1 LKLDTVAQSG
11 PQPAAGCAPS
21 GRAKASKALGARLTF
36 QQNYAGAF
44 TGLGAAAAGQPARVG
59 RGNNVSDSNQEEL
72 ERLRAIEERHRLLFT
87 NMAAAFVLFEMLKDE
102 TGQVVDARI
111 LELNPSYERMT
122 GIPSEQLLGRTLRE
136 MIGYYEPSWLAFLA
150 QVAESGVPAS
160 HVQYITQGDRYVDV
174 RAYQPRPGQAALQLY
189 DVSEQKRAEQAAH
202 ERDARLD
209 ALVTSAMDAIVSL
222 DEQQHVV
229 LFNPAAERMFRCRA
243 EEALGRPFSAL
254 IAVQQR
260 AQFTEQISEFS
271 QSGLSNRRVGV
282 AGELAGRRMNG
293 EEFPLEAA
301 ISQCTLQKQTLI
313 TLILRDSSER
323 RRAEDDRLKF
333 LAQIQ
338 QTQKLESLGVLAGG
352 IAHDFNNLLMAVLG
366 HADLALDALPET
378 SAAREDLSEIRR
390 AAQRAT
396 ELCKQMLAYSG
407 KGRFVIQPVALQR
420 VVEDMLHMLRVS
432 MSKNA
437 ILKLNFSPNLPPV
450 DADASQLRQVVM
462 NLVVNAS
469 EAIGERSGVVTLSTG
484 AMDCDRAYLS
494 EAWLDE
500 QLPEGLYVFIEVADT
515 GSGMDAETRARIFD
529 PFFTTKFTG
538 RGLGLAAVLGIVR
551 GHRGAIKVYSELG
564 RGTTLKVLFP
574 ASQHGEVREPTSLV
588 RGVYEGK
595 GTVLLVDDD
604 ESVRAVGRKM
614 LERIGFTVVTAA
626 DGADAI
632 ARFRERADDIICA
645 IVDLTMPHVD
655 GAETFRELRR
665 MRPGVRVIL
674 SSGYNEQDVTQRFV
688 GKGLAGFIQKP
699 YQLTTLLAVMK
710 EVLEKNRE

>member
-1 LKLDTVAQSG
+1 
-11 PQPAAGCAPS
+11 
-21 GRAKASKALGARLTF
+21 
-36 QQNYAGAF
+36 
-44 TGLGAAAAGQPARVG
+44 
-59 RGNNVSDSNQEEL
+59 VSEISREEL
-72 ERLRAIEERHRLLFT
+72 ERLRAVEDRHRQLFM
-87 NMAAAFVLFEMLKDE
+87 NMSAGFVLYRMMEDE
-102 TGQVVDARI
+102 HGEVVDA
-111 LELNPSYERMT
+111 LLVEVNPMFERMLNV
-122 GIPSEQLLGRTLRE
+122 PPRSMEGRTMREALPYFDAGWLRVLA
-136 MIGYYEPSWLAFLA
+136 GVARTGEPATA
-150 QVAESGVPAS
+150 THHVPQAE
-160 HVQYITQGDRYVDV
+160 RYVEV
-174 RAYQPRPGQAALQLY
+174 RAYRPAPGHVAVQLLDVTAQARGAQQM
-189 DVSEQKRAEQAAH
+189 S

-209 ALVTSAMDAIVSL
+209 GLVSSAMDAIVSL
-222 DEQQHVV
+222 DETERIV
-229 LFNPAAERMFRCRA
+229 LFNPAAEKMFRTLA
-243 EEALGRPFSAL
+243 ADVLGTDFGQF
-254 IAVQQR
+254 IAPQHR
-260 AQFTEQISEFS
+260 AQHKEQIGEFV
-271 QSGLSNRRVGV
+271 QSGLASRRIGMM
-282 AGELAGRRMNG
+282 GELSGRRASG

-301 ISQCTLQKQTLI
+301 ISQCTVQKKRLI

-323 RRAEDDRLKF
+323 RRAEDERLKF
-333 LAQIQ
+333 LSQIQ

-366 HADLALDALPET
+366 HADLALDALP
-378 SAAREDLSEIRR
+378 SSSDARDDLAEIRR

-407 KGRFVIQPVALQR
+407 KGRFVIQPVEPQK
-420 VVEDMLHMLRVS
+420 VVEEMLHMLRVS
-432 MSKNA
+432 ISKNA
-437 ILKLNFSPNLPPV
+437 ILKLNFSPNLPSI
-450 DADASQLRQVVM
+450 DADASQLRQVIM

-469 EAIGERSGVVTLSTG
+469 EAISERSGVITLTTG
-484 AMDCDRAYLS
+484 AMDCDRHYLS

-500 QLPEGLYVFIEVADT
+500 QLPEGMYVFIEVADT
-515 GSGMDAETRARIFD
+515 GAGMDPETRSRIFD

-564 RGTTLKVLFP
+564 RGTTFKVLFP
-574 ASQHGEVREPTSLV
+574 VSQRAEVREATSPV
-588 RGVYEGK
+588 RGMYEGK

-614 LERIGFTVVTAA
+614 LERIGFSVVIAA
-626 DGADAI
+626 DGSEAI

-699 YQLTTLLAVMK
+699 YQLSTLVAVLK
-710 EVLEKNRE
+710 EVLEKGRE

>member
-1 LKLDTVAQSG
+1 VPDSAQ
-11 PQPAAGCAPS
+11 
-21 GRAKASKALGARLTF
+21 
-36 QQNYAGAF
+36 
-44 TGLGAAAAGQPARVG
+44 
-59 RGNNVSDSNQEEL
+59 DEL
-72 ERLRAIEERHRLLFT
+72 ERLRAIEERHRLLFN
-87 NMAAAFVLFEMLKDE
+87 NMGAAFVLYEMVTDGA
-102 TGQVVDARI
+102 GQVVDACV
-111 LELNPSYERMT
+111 LEANPQYARMIGKAGQDVVGLT
-122 GIPSEQLLGRTLRE
+122 MGQLL
-136 MIGYYEPSWLAFLA
+136 PSFDQRWLDFLA
-150 QVAESGVPAS
+150 QVASTGEPGSRIDFVPQ
-160 HVQYITQGDRYVDV
+160 HDRYVDV
-174 RAYQPRPGQAALQLY
+174 RAYCPRAGQAAVQLY
-189 DVSEQKRAEQAAH
+189 DVTQQKRAEQFSQ

-209 ALVTSAMDAIVSL
+209 GLVSSAMDAIVSL
-222 DEQQHVV
+222 DEQQRVL
-229 LFNPAAERMFRCRA
+229 LFNPAAEKMFRC
-243 EEALGRPFSAL
+243 SAQAAVGSDFTQF
-254 IAVQQR
+254 IAPPHREQHR
-260 AQFTEQISEFS
+260 EQIIEFM
-271 QSGLSNRRVGV
+271 QSGLASRRMGV
-282 AGELAGRRMNG
+282 VGELRGCRANG
-293 EEFPLEAA
+293 EEFPLEASL
-301 ISQCTLQKQTLI
+301 SQCTVQKQQLL

-323 RRAEDDRLKF
+323 RRAEDERLKF
-333 LAQIQ
+333 LSQIQ

-366 HADLALDALPET
+366 HADLALDALPSSSE
-378 SAAREDLSEIRR
+378 ARDDLAEIRR

-407 KGRFVIQPVALQR
+407 KGRFVIQPVEMQK
-420 VVEDMLHMLRVS
+420 VVEEMLHMLRVS
-432 MSKNA
+432 ISKNA
-437 ILKLNFSPNLPPV
+437 ILKLNFAANLPSV

-462 NLVVNAS
+462 NLIVNAS
-469 EAIGERSGVVTLSTG
+469 EAIGERSGVITLSTG

-515 GSGMDAETRARIFD
+515 GSGMDAETRTRIFD

-551 GHRGAIKVYSELG
+551 GHRGAVKVYSELG
-564 RGTTLKVLFP
+564 KGTTFKVLFP
-574 ASQHGEVREPTSLV
+574 ASQRAEVREEASPV
-588 RGVYEGK
+588 RGIYEGK

-626 DGADAI
+626 DGSEAI

-699 YQLTTLLAVMK
+699 YQLSTLVSVLK
-710 EVLEKNRE
+710 EVLEKARE

>member
-1 LKLDTVAQSG
+1 M
-11 PQPAAGCAPS
+11 
-21 GRAKASKALGARLTF
+21 
-36 QQNYAGAF
+36 
-44 TGLGAAAAGQPARVG
+44 
-59 RGNNVSDSNQEEL
+59 SDSTPDEL
-72 ERLRAIEERHRLLFT
+72 ERLRAIEERHRLFLV
-87 NMAAAFVLFEMLKDE
+87 NMGAAFVVYDMITDE
-102 TGQVVDARI
+102 AGTVVDARAVETNAAFDRM
-111 LELNPSYERMT
+111 LEIPSGSMLGRRIRELPHFDPVWLEFIGRVGMT
-122 GIPSEQLLGRTLRE
+122 GVPGARIDYIP
-136 MIGYYEPSWLAFLA
+136 
-150 QVAESGVPAS
+150 PA
-160 HVQYITQGDRYVDV
+160 DRCVDV
-174 RAYQPRPGQAALQLY
+174 RAFSPRPGQAAVQLY
-189 DVSEQKRAEQAAH
+189 EVTEQKRAEQQAL
-202 ERDARLD
+202 ERDTRLQ

-222 DEQQHVV
+222 DEELRIV
-229 LFNPAAERMFRCRA
+229 LFNPAAEKMFRC
-243 EEALGRPFSAL
+243 SA
-254 IAVQQR
+254 AD
-260 AQFTEQISEFS
+260 ASGKEFS
-271 QSGLSNRRVGV
+271 QLIAPQHRDQHREQVVEFAQSGLASRRIGTV
-282 AGELAGRRMNG
+282 GELNGLRFSG

-301 ISQCTLQKQTLI
+301 LSQCTVEKKQLL

-323 RRAEDDRLKF
+323 RRAEDERLKF
-333 LAQIQ
+333 LSQIQ

-366 HADLALDALPET
+366 HADLALDALPASSE
-378 SAAREDLSEIRR
+378 AREDLAEIRR

-407 KGRFVIQPVALQR
+407 KGRFVIQPVMMQK
-420 VVEDMLHMLRVS
+420 VVEEMLHMLRVS
-432 MSKNA
+432 VSKNA
-437 ILKLNFSPNLPPV
+437 VMKLNFSPNLPSV

-469 EAIGERSGVVTLSTG
+469 EAIGERSGVITISTG
-484 AMDCDRAYLS
+484 AMDCDRQYLS
-494 EAWLDE
+494 ESWLDE
-500 QLPEGLYVFIEVADT
+500 QLPEGMYVFIEVADS
-515 GSGMDAETRARIFD
+515 GVGMDAETRTRIFD

-564 RGTTLKVLFP
+564 RGTTFKVLFP
-574 ASQHGEVREPTSLV
+574 ASQRAEVPREASAI
-588 RGVYEGK
+588 RGIYEGK

-614 LERIGFTVVTAA
+614 LERIGFSVVTAA
-626 DGADAI
+626 DGAEAI

-699 YQLTTLLAVMK
+699 YQLSTLVAVLK
-710 EVLEKNRE
+710 EVLEKTGE

>member
-1 LKLDTVAQSG
+1 LALKL
-11 PQPAAGCAPS
+11 
-21 GRAKASKALGARLTF
+21 GRVEE
-36 QQNYAGAF
+36 
-44 TGLGAAAAGQPARVG
+44 VG
-59 RGNNVSDSNQEEL
+59 VSDSTGDEL

-87 NMAAAFVLFEMLKDE
+87 NMGAAFVLYEMLTDDAG
-102 TGQVVDARI
+102 TVVDAKV
-111 LELNPSYERMT
+111 LEVNPAYERMI
-122 GIPSEQLLGRTLRE
+122 GKGGEQLLGRTARE
-136 MIGYYEPSWLAFLA
+136 LMPFFDGAWLGFLSE
-150 QVAESGVPAS
+150 VAASGVPAS
-160 HVQYITQGDRYVDV
+160 RLDYVSEHDRYVDV
-174 RAYQPRPGQAALQLY
+174 RAYRPRPGQAAVQLY
-189 DVSEQKRAEQAAH
+189 DVTEQKRAEQASR
-202 ERDARLD
+202 ERDARLE
-209 ALVTSAMDAIVSL
+209 ALVNSAMDAIVSL
-222 DEQQHVV
+222 DEQQRVV

-243 EEALGRPFSAL
+243 EQALGADFSRFIAL
-254 IAVQQR
+254 EQR
-260 AQFTEQISEFS
+260 AKYTEQLSEFAR
-271 QSGLSNRRVGV
+271 SGLPSQRVGA
-282 AGELAGRRMNG
+282 AGELSGRRESG
-293 EEFPLEAA
+293 EEFTLEAS
-301 ISQCTLQKQTLI
+301 ISQCTVQKRKLT
-313 TLILRDSSER
+313 TLILRDASER
-323 RRAEDDRLKF
+323 RRAEEERLKF
-333 LAQIQ
+333 LSQIQ

-366 HADLALDALPET
+366 HADLALDALPT
-378 SAAREDLSEIRR
+378 SSEARDDLAEIRR

-407 KGRFVIQPVALQR
+407 KGRFVIQPMHIQR
-420 VVEDMLHMLRVS
+420 VVEEMLHMLRVS

-437 ILKLNFSPNLPPV
+437 ILKLNFVPNLPSI

-469 EAIGERSGVVTLSTG
+469 EAIGDRSGVITISTG

-500 QLPEGLYVFIEVADT
+500 QLPEGMYVYIEVADT
-515 GSGMDAETRARIFD
+515 GAGMDAETRLRIFD

-564 RGTTLKVLFP
+564 RGSTLKVLFP
-574 ASQHGEVREPTSLV
+574 VGQRAEAREPASLV

-614 LERIGFTVVTAA
+614 LERVGFAVITAA
-626 DGADAI
+626 DGAEAI
-632 ARFRERADDIICA
+632 ARFRERGDDIICA

-699 YQLTTLLAVMK
+699 YQLSTLVAVLK
-710 EVLEKNRE
+710 EVLDNNRE

>member
-1 LKLDTVAQSG
+1 M
-11 PQPAAGCAPS
+11 
-21 GRAKASKALGARLTF
+21 
-36 QQNYAGAF
+36 
-44 TGLGAAAAGQPARVG
+44 
-59 RGNNVSDSNQEEL
+59 SDSTQDEL

-87 NMAAAFVLFEMLKDE
+87 NMGAAFVLYEVISDQD
-102 TGQVVDARI
+102 GVAVDARV
-111 LELNPSYERMT
+111 LEVNPAYERMI
-122 GIPSEQLLGRTLRE
+122 GRPGEQLLGRTMRE
-136 MIGYYEPSWLAFLA
+136 IMPYFDPTWLELLSR
-150 QVAESGVPAS
+150 VASSGVPAS
-160 HVQYITQGDRYVDV
+160 RVDYIAQHDRFVDV
-174 RAYQPRPGQAALQLY
+174 RAYRPRPGQAAVQLY
-189 DVSEQKRAEQAAH
+189 DVSEQKRAEQNML

-209 ALVTSAMDAIVSL
+209 ALVATAMDAIVSL
-222 DEQQHVV
+222 DDQQRIV

-243 EEALGRPFSAL
+243 EEAVGGQFSQL
-254 IAVQQR
+254 IAAQQR
-260 AQFTEQISEFS
+260 AQFREQVAEFS
-271 QSGLSNRRVGV
+271 LSGLASRRVGV
-282 AGELAGRRMNG
+282 AGELSGRRVNG

-301 ISQCTLQKQTLI
+301 ISQCTVQKQQLI

-333 LAQIQ
+333 LSQIQ

-366 HADLALDALPET
+366 HADLALDALPEA
-378 SAAREDLSEIRR
+378 SEARDDLAEIRR

-407 KGRFVIQPVALQR
+407 KGRFVIQPVDIQR
-420 VVEDMLHMLRVS
+420 VIEEMLHMLRVS

-437 ILKLNFSPNLPPV
+437 ILKLNFSPNLPNV

-469 EAIGERSGVVTLSTG
+469 EAIGDRSGVITLSTG

-500 QLPEGLYVFIEVADT
+500 QLPEGLYVFIEVADS
-515 GSGMDAETRARIFD
+515 GSGMDGETRARIFD

-551 GHRGAIKVYSELG
+551 GHRGAIKVYSEPG
-564 RGTTLKVLFP
+564 KGSTLKVLFP
-574 ASQHGEVREPTSLV
+574 ASQRPEVREPTSLV
-588 RGVYEGK
+588 RGLYEGK

-614 LERIGFTVVTAA
+614 LERVGFVVVTAA
-626 DGADAI
+626 DGAEAI

-699 YQLTTLLAVMK
+699 YQLSTLVAVLK

>member
-1 LKLDTVAQSG
+1 
-11 PQPAAGCAPS
+11 
-21 GRAKASKALGARLTF
+21 
-36 QQNYAGAF
+36 
-44 TGLGAAAAGQPARVG
+44 
-59 RGNNVSDSNQEEL
+59 VSDSSQGEL
-72 ERLRAIEERHRLLFT
+72 ERLRAIEERHRQLFA
-87 NMAAAFVLFEMLKDE
+87 NMGAAFVMYELVMDA
-102 TGQVVDARI
+102 GGRVVDARI
-111 LELNPSYERMT
+111 IEVNPAFERMIQSRNGVLVGELVT
-122 GIPSEQLLGRTLRE
+122 EALPHFDPSNFE
-136 MIGYYEPSWLAFLA
+136 FLA
-150 QVAESGVPAS
+150 RVAATGQPQARLAYVPA
-160 HVQYITQGDRYVDV
+160 VDRYVDW
-174 RAYQPRPGQAALQLY
+174 RAYCPKAGHVAVQLY
-189 DVSEQKRAEQAAH
+189 DVTEQKRAEQKTA

-222 DEQQHVV
+222 DEQQRIL
-229 LFNPAAERMFRCRA
+229 LFNPAAEKMFRCA
-243 EEALGRPFSAL
+243 AAKATGRYFSEF
-254 IAVQQR
+254 IAPQHREQH
-260 AQFTEQISEFS
+260 QEQIVEFA
-271 QSGLSNRRVGV
+271 QSGLASRRIGTV
-282 AGELAGRRMNG
+282 GELSGLRASG

-301 ISQCTLQKQTLI
+301 VSQCTVEKQRLL

-323 RRAEDDRLKF
+323 RRAEDERLKF
-333 LAQIQ
+333 LSQIQ

-366 HADLALDALPET
+366 HADLALDALPASSE
-378 SAAREDLSEIRR
+378 AREDLAEIRR

-407 KGRFVIQPVALQR
+407 KGRFVIQPVEMQK
-420 VVEDMLHMLRVS
+420 VVEEMLHMLRVS
-432 MSKNA
+432 ISKNA
-437 ILKLNFSPNLPPV
+437 IMKLNFSPNLPSV

-469 EAIGERSGVVTLSTG
+469 EAIGERSGVITISTG
-484 AMDCDRAYLS
+484 AMDCDRQYLS
-494 EAWLDE
+494 ESWLDE
-500 QLPEGLYVFIEVADT
+500 QLPEGMYVFIEVADS
-515 GSGMDAETRARIFD
+515 GVGMDAETRTRIFD

-564 RGTTLKVLFP
+564 RGTTFKVLFP
-574 ASQHGEVREPTSLV
+574 ASQRAETREAASPI
-588 RGVYEGK
+588 RGMYEGK

-614 LERIGFTVVTAA
+614 LERIGFAVVTAA
-626 DGADAI
+626 DGSEAI

-699 YQLTTLLAVMK
+699 YQLSTLVAVLK
-710 EVLEKNRE
+710 EVLEKPRE

>member
-1 LKLDTVAQSG
+1 MG
-11 PQPAAGCAPS
+11 AG
-21 GRAKASKALGARLTF
+21 
-36 QQNYAGAF
+36 
-44 TGLGAAAAGQPARVG
+44 
-59 RGNNVSDSNQEEL
+59 
-72 ERLRAIEERHRLLFT
+72 
-87 NMAAAFVLFEMLKDE
+87 FVLYELVMD
-102 TGQVVDARI
+102 GPRGAVDARI
-111 LELNPSYERMT
+111 LETNPAFER
-122 GIPSEQLLGRTLRE
+122 LLGASGSLVGRTMREVIPHFTDDWLRFVE
-136 MIGYYEPSWLAFLA
+136 KVALSGEPAA
-150 QVAESGVPAS
+150 RVDHVPE
-160 HVQYITQGDRYVDV
+160 IDRYLDV
-174 RAYQPRPGQAALQLY
+174 RAYCPKRGQAAVQLN
-189 DVSEQKRAEQAAH
+189 DVTEQQLARERMS

-209 ALVTSAMDAIVSL
+209 ALVSSAMDAIVSL
-222 DEQQHVV
+222 DAEQRIV
-229 LFNPAAERMFRCRA
+229 LFNPAAEKMFRCPASAAIGEDFSTFIAPQHRA
-243 EEALGRPFSAL
+243 
-254 IAVQQR
+254 QQR
-260 AQFTEQISEFS
+260 EQILEFA
-271 QSGLSNRRVGV
+271 QSGLASRRIGV
-282 AGELAGRRMNG
+282 VGELSGRRANA
-293 EEFPLEAA
+293 EEFPLEAS
-301 ISQCTLQKQTLI
+301 ISQCAVQKRQLI

-323 RRAEDDRLKF
+323 RRAEDERLKF
-333 LAQIQ
+333 LSQIQ

-366 HADLALDALPET
+366 HADLALDALP
-378 SAAREDLSEIRR
+378 AASEARDDLAEIRR

-407 KGRFVIQPVALQR
+407 KGRFVIQPVELQK
-420 VVEDMLHMLRVS
+420 VVEEMLHMLRVS
-432 MSKNA
+432 ISKNA
-437 ILKLNFSPNLPPV
+437 ILKLNFAPNLPPV

-469 EAIGERSGVVTLSTG
+469 EAISERSGVITLSTG
-484 AMDCDRAYLS
+484 AMDCDRQYLS

-500 QLPEGLYVFIEVADT
+500 QLPEGMYVFIEVADT
-515 GSGMDAETRARIFD
+515 GAGMDLETRSRIFD

-564 RGTTLKVLFP
+564 KGTTFKVLFP
-574 ASQHGEVREPTSLV
+574 VSHRAEVREEGSAV
-588 RGVYEGK
+588 RGIYEGK

-626 DGADAI
+626 DGSEAI

-699 YQLTTLLAVMK
+699 YQLSTLVAVLQ
-710 EVLEKNRE
+710 EVLEKSRE

>member
-1 LKLDTVAQSG
+1 M
-11 PQPAAGCAPS
+11 
-21 GRAKASKALGARLTF
+21 
-36 QQNYAGAF
+36 
-44 TGLGAAAAGQPARVG
+44 
-59 RGNNVSDSNQEEL
+59 SDSSQGEL
-72 ERLRAIEERHRLLFT
+72 ERLRAIEERHRQLFA
-87 NMAAAFVLFEMLKDE
+87 NMGAAFVMYELVLDE
-102 TGQVVDARI
+102 SGRVVNARI
-111 LELNPSYERMT
+111 LEANPAFERLIHSRN
-122 GIPSEQLLGRTLRE
+122 GVLVGQLVTDALPHFDPKNFE
-136 MIGYYEPSWLAFLA
+136 FLA
-150 QVAESGVPAS
+150 QVAATGQPQTRLAYVPGV
-160 HVQYITQGDRYVDV
+160 DRYVDW
-174 RAYQPRPGQAALQLY
+174 RAYCPKAGHVAVQLY
-189 DVSEQKRAEQAAH
+189 DVTDQKRLEQKAA
-202 ERDARLD
+202 ERDRRLD

-222 DEQQHVV
+222 DEQQRVL
-229 LFNPAAERMFRCRA
+229 LFNPAAEKMFRCAAADATGKDFGEFISSQHR
-243 EEALGRPFSAL
+243 EQYR
-254 IAVQQR
+254 
-260 AQFTEQISEFS
+260 EQILEFA
-271 QSGLSNRRVGV
+271 QSGLASRRIGTV
-282 AGELAGRRMNG
+282 GELSGLRSSG

-301 ISQCTLQKQTLI
+301 VSQCTVEKQQLL

-333 LAQIQ
+333 LSQIQ

-366 HADLALDALPET
+366 HADLALDALPASSE
-378 SAAREDLSEIRR
+378 AREDLAEIRR

-407 KGRFVIQPVALQR
+407 KGRFVIQPVEMQK
-420 VVEDMLHMLRVS
+420 VVEEMLHMLRVS
-432 MSKNA
+432 ISKNA
-437 ILKLNFSPNLPPV
+437 IMKLNFSPNLPSV

-469 EAIGERSGVVTLSTG
+469 EAIGERSGVITISTG
-484 AMDCDRAYLS
+484 AMDCDRQYLS
-494 EAWLDE
+494 ESWLDE
-500 QLPEGLYVFIEVADT
+500 QLPEGMYVFIEVADS
-515 GSGMDAETRARIFD
+515 GMGMDAETRTRIFD

-564 RGTTLKVLFP
+564 RGTTFKVLFP
-574 ASQHGEVREPTSLV
+574 ASQRVEKREAVSPI
-588 RGVYEGK
+588 RGIYEGK

-614 LERIGFTVVTAA
+614 LERIGFSVVTAA
-626 DGADAI
+626 DGSEAI

-688 GKGLAGFIQKP
+688 GKGLAGFIQKH
-699 YQLTTLLAVMK
+699 YQLSTLVSVLK
-710 EVLEKNRE
+710 EVLEKARE

>member
-1 LKLDTVAQSG
+1 M
-11 PQPAAGCAPS
+11 
-21 GRAKASKALGARLTF
+21 
-36 QQNYAGAF
+36 
-44 TGLGAAAAGQPARVG
+44 
-59 RGNNVSDSNQEEL
+59 SDSSQDEL

-87 NMAAAFVLFEMLKDE
+87 NMGAAFVLYEIVNDWAGKPTDARVLEVNPAFEHMVGKP
-102 TGQVVDARI
+102 GQVLV
-111 LELNPSYERMT
+111 
-122 GIPSEQLLGRTLRE
+122 GRTMRE
-136 MIGYYEPSWLAFLA
+136 VVPHFNEGWLTLLA
-150 QVAESGVPAS
+150 RVASTGTPESRLDHVPE
-160 HVQYITQGDRYVDV
+160 VDRYIDV
-174 RAYQPRPGQAALQLY
+174 RAYCPRPGQVAVQLY
-189 DVSEQKRAEQAAH
+189 DVTEQHRAEQQAL

-209 ALVTSAMDAIVSL
+209 GLVSSAMDAIISL
-222 DEQQHVV
+222 DEAQRVV
-229 LFNPAAERMFRCRA
+229 LFNPAAEKMFRCTA
-243 EEALGRPFSAL
+243 EAALNGDFSQF
-254 IAVQQR
+254 IAPQQR
-260 AQFTEQISEFS
+260 AQQHEQINEFA
-271 QSGLSNRRVGV
+271 QSGLANRRIGV
-282 AGELAGRRMNG
+282 VGELSGRRATG
-293 EEFPLEAA
+293 EEFPLEAS
-301 ISQCTLQKQTLI
+301 ISQCTVQKRKLI

-323 RRAEDDRLKF
+323 RRAEDERLKF
-333 LAQIQ
+333 LSQIQ

-366 HADLALDALPET
+366 HADLALDALPP
-378 SAAREDLSEIRR
+378 SAEARDDLAEIRR

-407 KGRFVIQPVALQR
+407 KGRFVIQPVEMQK
-420 VVEDMLHMLRVS
+420 VVEEMLHMLRVS
-432 MSKNA
+432 ISKNA
-437 ILKLNFSPNLPPV
+437 ILKLNFAPNLPSV

-469 EAIGERSGVVTLSTG
+469 EAIGERSGVITISTG

-494 EAWLDE
+494 ESWLDE
-500 QLPEGLYVFIEVADT
+500 QLPEGMYVFIEVADT
-515 GSGMDAETRARIFD
+515 GSGMDAETRPRIFD

-564 RGTTLKVLFP
+564 RGTTFKVLFP
-574 ASQHGEVREPTSLV
+574 VSQRAEVREPGSAV
-588 RGVYEGK
+588 RGIYEGK

-614 LERIGFTVVTAA
+614 LERIGFTVVTAS
-626 DGADAI
+626 DGSEAI

-699 YQLTTLLAVMK
+699 YQLSTLVAVLK
-710 EVLEKNRE
+710 EVLEKSRE

>member
-1 LKLDTVAQSG
+1 
-11 PQPAAGCAPS
+11 
-21 GRAKASKALGARLTF
+21 
-36 QQNYAGAF
+36 
-44 TGLGAAAAGQPARVG
+44 
-59 RGNNVSDSNQEEL
+59 VSDSSAGEL
-72 ERLRAIEERHRLLFT
+72 ERLRALEARHQALFV
-87 NMAAAFVLFEMLKDE
+87 NMGAGFVLYELMMD
-102 TGQVVDARI
+102 GAAGAVDARI
-111 LELNPSYERMT
+111 LETNPALERML
-122 GIPSEQLLGRTLRE
+122 GVASGSLIGRTMRDVLPHFSEDWLRFIE
-136 MIGYYEPSWLAFLA
+136 KVALSGEPAA
-150 QVAESGVPAS
+150 RVDHVAAK
-160 HVQYITQGDRYVDV
+160 DRYFDV
-174 RAYQPRPGQAALQLY
+174 RAYCPKPGQAAVQLH
-189 DVSEQKRAEQAAH
+189 DVTEQHHARERMS

-209 ALVTSAMDAIVSL
+209 ALVSSAMDAIVSL
-222 DEQQHVV
+222 DAEQRVV
-229 LFNPAAERMFRCRA
+229 LFNPAAEKMFRCSADAAIGQDFGQFIAPQHRA
-243 EEALGRPFSAL
+243 
-254 IAVQQR
+254 QQR
-260 AQFTEQISEFS
+260 EQILEFA
-271 QSGLSNRRVGV
+271 QSGLASRRIGV
-282 AGELAGRRMNG
+282 VGELSGRRANA
-293 EEFPLEAA
+293 EEFPLEAS
-301 ISQCTLQKQTLI
+301 ISQCSVQKRQLI

-323 RRAEDDRLKF
+323 RRAEDERLKF
-333 LAQIQ
+333 LSQIQ

-366 HADLALDALPET
+366 HADLALDALPTASE
-378 SAAREDLSEIRR
+378 ARDDLAEIRR

-407 KGRFVIQPVALQR
+407 KGRFVIQPVEIQK
-420 VVEDMLHMLRVS
+420 VVEEMLHMLRVS
-432 MSKNA
+432 ISKNA
-437 ILKLNFSPNLPPV
+437 ILKLNFAANLPPV

-469 EAIGERSGVVTLSTG
+469 EAISERSGVITLSTG
-484 AMDCDRAYLS
+484 AMDCDRQYLS

-500 QLPEGLYVFIEVADT
+500 QLPEGMYVFIEVADT
-515 GSGMDAETRARIFD
+515 GSGMDVETRSRIFD

-564 RGTTLKVLFP
+564 KGTTFKVLFP
-574 ASQHGEVREPTSLV
+574 VSQRAEVREEGSAV
-588 RGVYEGK
+588 RGMYEGK

-626 DGADAI
+626 DGSEAI

-699 YQLTTLLAVMK
+699 YQLSTLVAVLK
-710 EVLEKNRE
+710 EVLEKSRE

>member
-1 LKLDTVAQSG
+1 
-11 PQPAAGCAPS
+11 
-21 GRAKASKALGARLTF
+21 
-36 QQNYAGAF
+36 
-44 TGLGAAAAGQPARVG
+44 
-59 RGNNVSDSNQEEL
+59 VSDPSPDEL
-72 ERLRAIEERHRLLFT
+72 ARLRAIEERHRLLFEH
-87 NMAAAFVLFEMLKDE
+87 MADSFVLCDLVRDE
-102 TGQVVDARI
+102 AGRVIDARI
-111 LELNPSYERMT
+111 LETNPAFERMLQKPP
-122 GIPSEQLLGRTLRE
+122 GSLVGRTVRE
-136 MIGYYEPSWLAFLA
+136 AVPFFEQSWLNW
-150 QVAESGVPAS
+150 VAEVAVTGKPAS
-160 HVQYITQGDRYVDV
+160 RLDHVPVADRYFDV
-174 RAYQPRPGQAALQLY
+174 RAYCPSPGQAAVQLT
-189 DVSEQKRAEQAAH
+189 DVTVSHQSQQLVREH
-202 ERDARLD
+202 DARLD

-222 DEQQHVV
+222 DDKQHIL
-229 LFNPAAERMFRCRA
+229 LFNPAAEKMFRCSLA
-243 EEALGRPFSAL
+243 EALG
-254 IAVQQR
+254 Q
-260 AQFTEQISEFS
+260 EFS
-271 QSGLSNRRVGV
+271 QFIAPQHRAPHKEQIIEFAQSGLASRRIGIV
-282 AGELAGRRMNG
+282 GELSGRRSTG
-293 EEFPLEAA
+293 EEFPLEAS
-301 ISQCTLQKQTLI
+301 ISQCLVQKKQLL

-323 RRAEDDRLKF
+323 RRAEDERLKF
-333 LAQIQ
+333 LSQIQ

-366 HADLALDALPET
+366 HADLALDALPG
-378 SAAREDLSEIRR
+378 SSDARDDLAEIRA

-407 KGRFVIQPVALQR
+407 KGRFVIQAVEMQK
-420 VVEDMLHMLRVS
+420 VVEEMLHMLRVS
-432 MSKNA
+432 ISKNA
-437 ILKLNFSPNLPPV
+437 ILKLNFSPNLPSV

-469 EAIGERSGVVTLSTG
+469 EAISERSGVITISTG

-494 EAWLDE
+494 ESWLDE
-500 QLPEGLYVFIEVADT
+500 QLPEGMYVFIEVADT
-515 GSGMDAETRARIFD
+515 GAGMDAETRTRIFD

-564 RGTTLKVLFP
+564 RGTTFKVLFP
-574 ASQHGEVREPTSLV
+574 ASLRAEVREQGSAV
-588 RGVYEGK
+588 RGIYEGK

-614 LERIGFTVVTAA
+614 LERIGFSVVTAS
-626 DGADAI
+626 DGSEAI

-699 YQLTTLLAVMK
+699 YQLSTLVAVLK

>member
-1 LKLDTVAQSG
+1 LE
-11 PQPAAGCAPS
+11 
-21 GRAKASKALGARLTF
+21 ALIRQVEVL
-36 QQNYAGAF
+36 
-44 TGLGAAAAGQPARVG
+44 GL
-59 RGNNVSDSNQEEL
+59 SDSSAGEL
-72 ERLRAIEERHRLLFT
+72 DRLRALEERHRALFV
-87 NMAAAFVLFEMLKDE
+87 NMGAAFVLYELVNDSA
-102 TGQVVDARI
+102 GQTLDARL
-111 LELNPSYERMT
+111 LETNPAFERMLAAEP
-122 GIPSEQLLGRTLRE
+122 GSLLGRTMREVIPYFSEDWLRFVE
-136 MIGYYEPSWLAFLA
+136 QVATTGEPSSRVDYLP
-150 QVAESGVPAS
+150 EP
-160 HVQYITQGDRYVDV
+160 DRFIEV
-174 RAYQPRPGQAALQLY
+174 RGYCPRRGQAAVQIY
-189 DVSEQKRAEQAAH
+189 DVTEREHAKERMA

-222 DEQQHVV
+222 DAEQRIV
-229 LFNPAAERMFRCRA
+229 LFNPAAEKMFRCAA
-243 EEALGRPFSAL
+243 EAAIGSDFSQFIALQHRT
-254 IAVQQR
+254 QQR
-260 AQFTEQISEFS
+260 EQITDFA
-271 QSGLSNRRVGV
+271 QSGLTSRRVGIV
-282 AGELAGRRMNG
+282 GELSGRRATG

-301 ISQCTLQKQTLI
+301 ISTCTVQKRQLI

-323 RRAEDDRLKF
+323 RRAEDERLKF
-333 LAQIQ
+333 LSQIQ

-366 HADLALDALPET
+366 HADLALDALP
-378 SAAREDLSEIRR
+378 AASDARDDLAEIRR

-407 KGRFVIQPVALQR
+407 KGRFVIQPVELQK
-420 VVEDMLHMLRVS
+420 VVEEMLHMLRVS
-432 MSKNA
+432 ISKNA
-437 ILKLNFSPNLPPV
+437 ILKLNFAANLPSV

-469 EAIGERSGVVTLSTG
+469 EAIGERSGVITLSTG
-484 AMDCDRAYLS
+484 AMDCDRQYLS

-500 QLPEGLYVFIEVADT
+500 QLPEGMYVFIEVTDT
-515 GSGMDAETRARIFD
+515 GAGMEAETRSRIFD

-551 GHRGAIKVYSELG
+551 GHRGAIKVYTELG
-564 RGTTLKVLFP
+564 KGTTFKVLFP
-574 ASQHGEVREPTSLV
+574 VSHRAEVRDEGSPV
-588 RGVYEGK
+588 RGIYEGK

-614 LERIGFTVVTAA
+614 LERIGFTVVTAS
-626 DGADAI
+626 DGAEAI

-699 YQLTTLLAVMK
+699 YQLSTLVSVLK
-710 EVLEKNRE
+710 EVLEKGRE

>member
-1 LKLDTVAQSG
+1 
-11 PQPAAGCAPS
+11 
-21 GRAKASKALGARLTF
+21 
-36 QQNYAGAF
+36 
-44 TGLGAAAAGQPARVG
+44 
-59 RGNNVSDSNQEEL
+59 VSDSHDDEL
-72 ERLRAIEERHRLLFT
+72 TRLRAIEERHRLLFA
-87 NMAAAFVLFEMLKDE
+87 NMGAGFVLFEMLPDAN
-102 TGQVVDARI
+102 GQVNDARI
-111 LELNPSYERMT
+111 LEVNPAFERM
-122 GIPSEQLLGRTLRE
+122 LGMSSAELGGRRLRE
-136 MIGYYEPSWLAFLA
+136 AIPYVGDAWVQVLAR
-150 QVAESGVPAS
+150 VAHGGPPEVRVEYVPPR
-160 HVQYITQGDRYVDV
+160 DRYFET
-174 RAYQPRPGQAALQLY
+174 RAYCPKPGQAALQLF
-189 DVSEQKRAEQAAH
+189 DVTEQKLAEERTE

-209 ALVTSAMDAIVSL
+209 ALVASAMDAIVSL
-222 DEQQHVV
+222 DEQQRVV
-229 LFNPAAERMFRCRA
+229 LFNPAAEKMFRCRA
-243 EEALGRPFSAL
+243 DEAIGSQFSRF
-254 IAVQQR
+254 IAPQHREQQR
-260 AQFTEQISEFS
+260 EQITEFA
-271 QSGLSNRRVGV
+271 QSGLASRRIGIV
-282 AGELAGRRMNG
+282 GELSGRRSSG
-293 EEFPLEAA
+293 EDFPLEAS
-301 ISQCTLQKQTLI
+301 ISQCVVQKQQLI

-323 RRAEDDRLKF
+323 RRAEDERLKF
-333 LAQIQ
+333 LSQIQ

-366 HADLALDALPET
+366 HADLALDALPSSSE
-378 SAAREDLSEIRR
+378 ARDDLAEIRR

-407 KGRFVIQPVALQR
+407 KGRFVIQPVEMQK
-420 VVEDMLHMLRVS
+420 VVEEMLHMLRVS
-432 MSKNA
+432 ISKNA

-450 DADASQLRQVVM
+450 DADASQMRQVVM

-469 EAIGERSGVVTLSTG
+469 EAIGERSGVITLSTG
-484 AMDCDRAYLS
+484 AMDCDRGYLS
-494 EAWLDE
+494 ESWLDE
-500 QLPEGLYVFIEVADT
+500 QLPEGMYVFIEVADT
-515 GSGMDAETRARIFD
+515 GAGMDAETRARIFD

-574 ASQHGEVREPTSLV
+574 ASQRAEVQERRSAV
-588 RGVYEGK
+588 RGMYEGK

-626 DGADAI
+626 DGAEAI

-699 YQLTTLLAVMK
+699 YQLSTLVAVLK

>member
-1 LKLDTVAQSG
+1 
-11 PQPAAGCAPS
+11 
-21 GRAKASKALGARLTF
+21 
-36 QQNYAGAF
+36 
-44 TGLGAAAAGQPARVG
+44 
-59 RGNNVSDSNQEEL
+59 VSDPSRDEL
-72 ERLRAIEERHRLLFT
+72 ERLRAIEERHRLLFQ
-87 NMAAAFVLFEMLKDE
+87 NMGAGFVLYEMISDQL
-102 TGQVVDARI
+102 GNVVDARL
-111 LELNPSYERMT
+111 LEVNATFEKMLQAAPGSLTGRSMREVLPFFNP
-122 GIPSEQLLGRTLRE
+122 G
-136 MIGYYEPSWLAFLA
+136 WLAHIA
-150 QVAESGVPAS
+150 RVAYSGEPEQRLDHVPS
-160 HVQYITQGDRYVDV
+160 SDLYFDV
-174 RAYQPRPGQAALQLY
+174 RAYCPRPGQAAVQIY
-189 DVSEQKRAEQAAH
+189 DVTEQMRAEQRTL

-209 ALVTSAMDAIVSL
+209 GLVTSAMDAIVSL
-222 DEQQHVV
+222 DEQQRVV
-229 LFNPAAERMFRCRA
+229 LFNPAAEKMFRCA
-243 EEALGRPFSAL
+243 AADALGNDFSQY
-254 IAVQQR
+254 IAPQHR
-260 AQFTEQISEFS
+260 AQHREQIVEFAD
-271 QSGLSNRRVGV
+271 SGLTSRRIGTV
-282 AGELAGRRMNG
+282 GELSGRRTTG
-293 EEFPLEAA
+293 EEFPLEASL
-301 ISQCTLQKQTLI
+301 SQCTVQKQQLL

-323 RRAEDDRLKF
+323 RRAEDERLKF
-333 LAQIQ
+333 LSQIQ

-366 HADLALDALPET
+366 HADLALDALPVSSE
-378 SAAREDLSEIRR
+378 ARDDLAEIRR

-407 KGRFVIQPVALQR
+407 KGRFVIQPVELQK
-420 VVEDMLHMLRVS
+420 VVEEMLHMLRVS
-432 MSKNA
+432 ISKNA
-437 ILKLNFSPNLPPV
+437 ILKLNFAPNAPSV
-450 DADASQLRQVVM
+450 DADVSQLRQVVM

-469 EAIGERSGVVTLSTG
+469 EAIGERSGVITLSTG
-484 AMDCDRAYLS
+484 VMDCDRAYLS

-500 QLPEGLYVFIEVADT
+500 QLPEGMYVFIEVADT
-515 GSGMDAETRARIFD
+515 GSGMDLETRSRIFD

-564 RGTTLKVLFP
+564 RGTTFKVLFP
-574 ASQHGEVREPTSLV
+574 VSHRAEVQAEGSPV
-588 RGVYEGK
+588 RGIYEGK

-614 LERIGFTVVTAA
+614 LERIGFSVVTAS
-626 DGADAI
+626 DGAEAI

-699 YQLTTLLAVMK
+699 YQLATLVSVLK

>member
-1 LKLDTVAQSG
+1 MT
-11 PQPAAGCAPS
+11 
-21 GRAKASKALGARLTF
+21 
-36 QQNYAGAF
+36 
-44 TGLGAAAAGQPARVG
+44 
-59 RGNNVSDSNQEEL
+59 DSTREEL

-87 NMAAAFVLFEMLKDE
+87 NMGAAFVLYEMIADAS
-102 TGQVVDARI
+102 GRVVDARI
-111 LELNPSYERMT
+111 LEVNPAYERMI
-122 GIPSEQLLGRTLRE
+122 GKAGEELVGRTACELMPFFE
-136 MIGYYEPSWLAFLA
+136 AAWLGFLA
-150 QVAESGVPAS
+150 GVAESGAPAS
-160 HVQYITQGDRYVDV
+160 RTDYIAQHDRYVDV
-174 RAYQPRPGQAALQLY
+174 RAYRPRAGQAAVQLY
-189 DVSEQKRAEQAAH
+189 DVTEQKRAEQLMI

-209 ALVTSAMDAIVSL
+209 ALVNSAMDAIVSL
-222 DEQQHVV
+222 DEQQRVV

-243 EEALGRPFSAL
+243 DEAIGAEFSRF
-254 IAVQQR
+254 IAASQR
-260 AQFTEQISEFS
+260 AQHTEHVSEFA
-271 QSGLSNRRVGV
+271 QSGLASRRVGL
-282 AGELAGRRMNG
+282 AGELSGRRASG
-293 EEFPLEAA
+293 EEFPLEAS
-301 ISQCTLQKQTLI
+301 ISQCRVQKRQLI

-323 RRAEDDRLKF
+323 RRAEDERLKF
-333 LAQIQ
+333 LSQIQ

-366 HADLALDALPET
+366 HADLALDALPAA
-378 SAAREDLSEIRR
+378 SDAREDLAEIRR

-407 KGRFVIQPVALQR
+407 KGRFVIQPVDIQR

-432 MSKNA
+432 MSKSA
-437 ILKLNFSPNLPPV
+437 ILKLNFAPNLPHV

-469 EAIGERSGVVTLSTG
+469 EAIGERSGVITISTG

-500 QLPEGLYVFIEVADT
+500 QLPEGMYVFLEVADT
-515 GSGMDAETRARIFD
+515 GAGMDAETRGRIFD

-564 RGTTLKVLFP
+564 RGSTLKVLFP
-574 ASQHGEVREPTSLV
+574 SSQRAEEREPVSPV
-588 RGVYEGK
+588 RGVYQGK

-614 LERIGFTVVTAA
+614 LERVGFSVVTAA
-626 DGADAI
+626 DGAEAI

-699 YQLTTLLAVMK
+699 YQLSTLVAVLK
-710 EVLEKNRE
+710 DVLDQGGE

>member
-1 LKLDTVAQSG
+1 MTETTLD
-11 PQPAAGCAPS
+11 
-21 GRAKASKALGARLTF
+21 
-36 QQNYAGAF
+36 
-44 TGLGAAAAGQPARVG
+44 
-59 RGNNVSDSNQEEL
+59 EL

-87 NMAAAFVLFEMLKDE
+87 NMGAAFVLYEMLTDG
-102 TGQVVDARI
+102 TGSVVDARV
-111 LELNPSYERMT
+111 LEVNPAYERMI
-122 GIPSEQLLGRTLRE
+122 GKDAGEVVGRTARE
-136 MIGYYEPSWLAFLA
+136 LMPFFEPAWLGFLSD
-150 QVAESGVPAS
+150 VASSGVPGS
-160 HVQYITQGDRYVDV
+160 RFDYISQTDRYLDV
-174 RAYQPRPGQAALQLY
+174 RAYRPRPGQAAVQLY
-189 DVSEQKRAEQAAH
+189 DVTEQKRAEQLML

-209 ALVTSAMDAIVSL
+209 ALVSSAMDAIVSL
-222 DEQQHVV
+222 DEQQRIV

-243 EEALGRPFSAL
+243 DEALGGDFSRF
-254 IAVQQR
+254 IAAQQR
-260 AQFTEQISEFS
+260 AQHAEQVSEFA
-271 QSGLSNRRVGV
+271 QSGLASRRVGV
-282 AGELAGRRMNG
+282 AGELSGRRANG
-293 EEFPLEAA
+293 EEFPLEAS
-301 ISQCTLQKQTLI
+301 ISQCRVQKRQLI

-323 RRAEDDRLKF
+323 RRAEEDRLKF
-333 LAQIQ
+333 LSQIQ

-366 HADLALDALPET
+366 HADLALDALPLASE
-378 SAAREDLSEIRR
+378 ARDDLAEIRR

-407 KGRFVIQPVALQR
+407 KGRFVIQPVEIQR
-420 VVEDMLHMLRVS
+420 VIEEMLHMLRVS

-437 ILKLNFSPNLPPV
+437 ILKLNFAPNLPPIE
-450 DADASQLRQVVM
+450 ADASQLRQVVM

-469 EAIGERSGVVTLSTG
+469 EAIGDRSGVITISTG

-500 QLPEGLYVFIEVADT
+500 QLPEGMYVFIEVADT
-515 GSGMDAETRARIFD
+515 GAGMDAETRARIFD

-564 RGTTLKVLFP
+564 RGSTLKVLFP
-574 ASQHGEVREPTSLV
+574 VSQRGEVREQTSMV
-588 RGVYEGK
+588 RGIYEGR

-614 LERIGFTVVTAA
+614 LERVGFAVVTAA
-626 DGADAI
+626 DGAEAI

-699 YQLTTLLAVMK
+699 YQLSTLLAVLK
-710 EVLEKNRE
+710 QVLEKNRE